1 MKQFATLL
9 TALLLLTSTAYG
21 QDHYYYSD
29 ERQIPIEQ
37 VEKWKVIQIPETA
50 QSALTS
56 ALSRRPDV
64 RLRKVLNA
72 DRGFYWL
79 EAEDRQALSLTTI
92 NQLTQQVPVRRTV
105 PAPTGTASTCVT

>member
-9 TALLLLTSTAYG
+9 TVLFLLAPTAFG
-21 QDHYYYSD
+21 QGHHYYSD

-37 VEKWKVIQIPETA
+37 AEKWKVIQIPETA
-50 QSALTS
+50 QAALTS

-72 DRGFYWL
+72 D
-79 EAEDRQALSLTTI
+79 
-92 NQLTQQVPVRRTV
+92 
-105 PAPTGTASTCVT
+105 

>member
-1 MKQFATLL
+1 MKRLAAVLA
-9 TALLLLTSTAYG
+9 ALVFLSSAAYA
-21 QDHYYYSD
+21 QDRYYYSD
-29 ERQIPIEQ
+29 ERKIPIEQ
-37 VEKWKVIQIPETA
+37 AEKWKVIQIPETA
-50 QSALTS
+50 QAALTS

-79 EAEDRQALSLTTI
+79 EAEERQALSLTTI